1 LDQSLKKCLN
11 NKQYK
16 SKLEI
21 NNEEE
26 LKTMAK
32 KKAPATGAEKVLQEQ
47 FEKETGKKAI
57 HCGNMTKA
65 YKEWK
70 ASQ

>member
-1 LDQSLKKCLN
+1 
-11 NKQYK
+11 
-16 SKLEI
+16 
-21 NNEEE
+21 
-26 LKTMAK
+26 MAK
-32 KKAPATGAEKVLQEQ
+32 KKAPAAGAEKALQEK

-70 ASQ
+70 AKQ